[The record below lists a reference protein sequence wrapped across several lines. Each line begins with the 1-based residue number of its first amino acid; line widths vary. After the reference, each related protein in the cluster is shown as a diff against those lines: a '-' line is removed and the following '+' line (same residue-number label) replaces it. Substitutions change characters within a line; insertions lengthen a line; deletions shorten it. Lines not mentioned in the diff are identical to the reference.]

1 MVISGRITHFE
12 LEELFLNVSMK
23 ELLEAGV
30 HFGHQMRRWN
40 PKMAKY
46 IFAER
51 NGIYIVDL
59 QKTLRLLGVA
69 YEFVRQTVQNGGKVL
84 FVGTK
89 KQSQQAVEQEA
100 LRCQMFY
107 VNQRWLGGTLTNYD
121 TISKSIDRLKKLETD
136 DANGILDNFVKK
148 EAMKL
153 RRQMQKLNTNL
164 SGIKEM
170 GGLPDAV
177 VITDTNKEEIAVLEA
192 KKLGIP
198 IVAIVDTN
206 CYPDL
211 IDYPIPGNDDAIRS
225 NNLICR
231 ALADAVIDGRGI
243 ATEGQDQPE
252 PQDANEESSVIKAEE
267 PEENQSEEE

>member
-1 MVISGRITHFE
+1 M
-12 LEELFLNVSMK
+12 NVSMK

-192 KKLGIP
+192 KKLGVP

-206 CYPDL
+206 CDPDL

-231 ALADAVIDGRGI
+231 ALADAVVDGRGI
-243 ATEGQDQPE
+243 ATEGQDQPA

>member
-1 MVISGRITHFE
+1 M
-12 LEELFLNVSMK
+12 
-23 ELLEAGV
+23 
-30 HFGHQMRRWN
+30 
-40 PKMAKY
+40 
-46 IFAER
+46 
-51 NGIYIVDL
+51 
-59 QKTLRLLGVA
+59 A

-121 TISKSIDRLKKLETD
+121 TISKSIDRLKKLVTD

-153 RRQMQKLNTNL
+153 RRQMEKLNTNL

-206 CYPDL
+206 CDPDP
-211 IDYPIPGNDDAIRS
+211 IDYPCG
-225 NNLICR
+225 
-231 ALADAVIDGRGI
+231 
-243 ATEGQDQPE
+243 
-252 PQDANEESSVIKAEE
+252 
-267 PEENQSEEE
+267 

>member
-1 MVISGRITHFE
+1 M
-12 LEELFLNVSMK
+12 NVSMK

-206 CYPDL
+206 CDPDL

-231 ALADAVIDGRGI
+231 ALAAAVVDGRGI
-243 ATEGQDQPE
+243 ATEGQDQPA
-252 PQDANEESSVIKAEE
+252 PQDTNEESSVIEAEE

>member
-1 MVISGRITHFE
+1 M
-12 LEELFLNVSMK
+12 NVSMK

-59 QKTLRLLGVA
+59 QKTLRLLEVA
-69 YEFVRQTVQNGGKVL
+69 YEFIRQTVADGGKVL

-89 KQSQQAVEQEA
+89 KQSQQAVETEA
-100 LRCQMFY
+100 ERCQMFF
-107 VNQRWLGGTLTNYD
+107 VNQRWLGGMLTNYD
-121 TISKSIDRLKKLETD
+121 TISKSIDRLKKLEED
-136 DANGILDNFVKK
+136 DASGALDDFVKK

-153 RRQMQKLNTNL
+153 RREKQKLDNNL
-164 SGIKEM
+164 SGIKTM
-170 GGLPDAV
+170 DGLPNAV
-177 VITDTNKEEIAVLEA
+177 IITDTNKEEITVLEA

-206 CYPDL
+206 CNPDL

-231 ALADAVIDGRGI
+231 ALADAVVEGRGT
-243 ATEGQDQPE
+243 ALEGRDEDEVEVIEEGDIEADDGQPVVE
-252 PQDANEESSVIKAEE
+252 AQVD
-267 PEENQSEEE
+267 SE

>member
-1 MVISGRITHFE
+1 
-12 LEELFLNVSMK
+12 MK

-121 TISKSIDRLKKLETD
+121 TISRSIDRLKKLETD

-206 CYPDL
+206 CDPDL

-231 ALADAVIDGRGI
+231 ALADAGVDGRGI
-243 ATEGQDQPE
+243 ATEGQDQPA

-267 PEENQSEEE
+267 PEENQS